1 MFCKNCGHEISDDS
15 KFCSN
20 CGTKVEREVE
30 EEIVEPIEVV
40 EEYTKEIGI
49 SSNIRGIL
57 LGRNAMYNE
66 SDPLPIAEAI
76 ADIWHKGGNAEE
88 NYKRCVEKL

>member
-57 LGRNAMYNE
+57 LGRNVMYNE